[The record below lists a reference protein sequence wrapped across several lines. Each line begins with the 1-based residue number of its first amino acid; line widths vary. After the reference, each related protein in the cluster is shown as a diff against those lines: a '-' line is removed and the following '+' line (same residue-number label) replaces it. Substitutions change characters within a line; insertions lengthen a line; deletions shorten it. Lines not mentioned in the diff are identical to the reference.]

1 MIKLNL
7 ILAVSITVMLGSMLI
22 IGEKIMATMT
32 VGLIV
37 QKILGVLC
45 IAFAIR
51 IYYRKF
57 KRYQAAKAEAALIP
71 IEVSEPIQSE
81 SNADI

>member
-1 MIKLNL
+1 
-7 ILAVSITVMLGSMLI
+7 
-22 IGEKIMATMT
+22 MT

-57 KRYQAAKAEAALIP
+57 KKWQAAKAEAALIP
-71 IEVSEPIQSE
+71 IEVTEPIPSE

>member
-1 MIKLNL
+1 M
-7 ILAVSITVMLGSMLI
+7 V
-22 IGEKIMATMT
+22 TMS

-45 IAFAIR
+45 IALAIR

-57 KRYQAAKAEAALIP
+57 KRYQAAKAEAALMP
-71 IEVSEPIQSE
+71 IEVTEPIQSE
-81 SNADI
+81 SNAEL